1 VQGRAPFAAARRF
14 TESRWD
20 LALWDVFSSGKEN
33 KDKQAKVL
41 YDRSIKYFEGKL
53 YNRALK
59 DLEDAITLNPE
70 YGKEAVELM
79 QMFSSQGAD
88 EQAVSVGYALLKLDK
103 TNIELANK
111 LGNSLRKLGS
121 FDKAKRLYT
130 FALKAKPN
138 FADAK
143 YNLAACSFKITTADE
158 QLMRQTRKVE
168 AFKLPRR
175 FEFQGSRAGFYEVPN
190 EKLEE
195 DKPKA
200 KAKGKEA
207 EEQEPEKQMSE
218 EDLAMMRDGM
228 VKELKADL
236 DAHPGS
242 WEHEFNSGL
251 LYDLFGFG
259 ELAIQ
264 HYRIAVEI
272 DPKNRMSANNLAVAL
287 SVHKNQDAEAESL
300 LLNGMS
306 SLPFERTM
314 VMNLALIYR
323 KMNKGF
329 QTLKYFVYLGEL
341 LARSLG
347 EFETDKVEEH
357 ARQMF
362 ERRKYLEAIPI
373 FENLATER
381 QQAFWLEKLAV
392 MYVNQKKEEMVV
404 GTYKRLLRLDPNHKE
419 AAAKLKDMADNYEG
433 QAREKAKKGSRSQA
447 IQFMLKSVQIV
458 ETPDRWV
465 ELAQWY
471 EEEGE
476 EILSENALKRWKRL
490 TGADAGEP
498 APPAGQEAG
507 PPPPV

>member
-1 VQGRAPFAAARRF
+1 
-14 TESRWD
+14 
-20 LALWDVFSSGKEN
+20 LALWDKLISSSKDNKE
-33 KDKQAKVL
+33 KQAKVL

-88 EQAVSVGYALLKLDK
+88 EQAVSVGYALLKIDK
-103 TNIELANK
+103 TNVELANK

-130 FALKAKPN
+130 FALKSKPN
-138 FADAK
+138 MAEAK
-143 YNLAACSFKITTADE
+143 YNLAACSFKIATADE
-158 QLMRQTRKVE
+158 QLTRQTRKVE
-168 AFKLPRR
+168 AFKIPRR
-175 FEFQGSRAGFYEVPN
+175 FEFQGARAGFYEVPN
-190 EKLEE
+190 DKFEE
-195 DKPKA
+195 DKPKQ
-200 KAKGKEA
+200 KAKDKEA
-207 EEQEPEKQMSE
+207 EEQEPDKQMSE
-218 EDLAMMRDGM
+218 EDRAMMRDGM

-242 WEHEFNSGL
+242 WEHEFNMAL

-272 DPKNRMSANNLAVAL
+272 DSENRMSLNNLAVAL
-287 SVHKNQDAEAESL
+287 SAHKNLDAEAESL

-306 SLPFERTM
+306 KLTYDRTM

-347 EFETDKVEEH
+347 DFETGKVEEH

-373 FENLATER
+373 FENLALEKP
-381 QQAFWLEKLAV
+381 QAFWLEKLAV

-404 GTYKRLLRLDPNHKE
+404 GTYKRLLKLDPNHKE
-419 AAAKLKDMADNYEG
+419 SATKLKEMADNYEH
-433 QAREKAKKGSRSQA
+433 QAREKVKKGSRSQA
-447 IQFMLKSVQIV
+447 IQLMLKSVQIV

-490 TGADAGEP
+490 TGAEADSAAVAPAGQESEP
-498 APPAGQEAG
+498 APP
-507 PPPPV
+507 V